1 MSKNFTSVVK
11 LVGSLQPEIEKNAA
25 AHAITINTGSSLL
38 QIQDRTVML
47 PATQP
52 LPLSPLRNTQLQEIR
67 FSFDRVF
74 GPSDAPDAIYKQSVK
89 EIVESCLLGYHATVV
104 SFGTELDREWT
115 GNRDGGLICKAA
127 EQIFRC
133 LKKSRRS
140 KSRSSTSNLVVLC
153 SYAIIIQEKVYDLLF
168 GYGSSSQQSTE
179 ASRPRGIEGGDGN
192 AIDIELPPELQLL
205 NGSILG
211 ASQHKVKGGKKLAPL
226 LKFGHET
233 ESKIIEFEQLQ
244 SRKADGSSP
253 HQAMQGMYQTVLG
266 NTHHTVFTLTVE
278 YSQFGSMNAPV
289 SGNLMFVDVAASN
302 PLANRQ
308 RHTTGDQIASEFVS
322 LFTFADVISSLT
334 SNVTAIEGTVSSGST
349 YNIDGEETQL
359 PCVPE
364 TMSKDLYQNSLL
376 TQVLQDSL
384 GGNCKTLLITYVPEL
399 VLPARYGEM
408 YETLKLAS
416 RARMIQNT
424 PNKRDLA
431 EKALMSAY
439 MRGLQEMYGQGVLA
453 KQEQRKP
460 RRARIIITSNVTP
473 FHGETEGDGGLESKQ
488 GLSTSKDSLSSDDID
503 TAYDEMINMTEG
515 EKRQQNMELAATA
528 LVAATLEDRE
538 EEEKGAKKTAIGD
551 NELSSGEEDSDGEY
565 NPRLFINS

>member
-1 MSKNFTSVVK
+1 MESES
-11 LVGSLQPEIEKNAA
+11 EKSAA
-25 AHAITINTGSSLL
+25 AHASTINTGSNLL
-38 QIQDRTVML
+38 QIQDRTVTL

-52 LPLSPLRNTQLQEIR
+52 LPLSPLRNAQLQEIR

-74 GPSDAPDAIYKQSVK
+74 GPSDASDAIYKQSVK
-89 EIVESCLLGYHATVV
+89 EIVENCLLGYHATVV
-104 SFGTELDREWT
+104 SFGTESDHEQT
-115 GNRDGGLICKAA
+115 GNQEGVLICKAA

-140 KSRSSTSNLVVLC
+140 KSRSSASNLVVLC
-153 SYAIIIQEKVYDLLF
+153 SYAIITQEKVYDLLF
-168 GYGSSSQQSTE
+168 GYNSSTQQTSE
-179 ASRPRGIEGGDGN
+179 VPRPRESCSGN
-192 AIDIELPPELQLL
+192 AIDIELPPELQVL

-211 ASQHKVKGGKKLAPL
+211 ASQHKVKSGRKLAPL
-226 LKFGHET
+226 LKFGRET
-233 ESKIIEFEQLQ
+233 ESKIVKFDQLQ
-244 SRKADGSSP
+244 SRKDGLSP
-253 HQAMQGMYQTVLG
+253 RAMQGVHPNVPG
-266 NTHHTVFTLTVE
+266 NTHHHTVFTLTVE

-289 SGNLMFVDVAASN
+289 SGNLMFVDVAASD

-308 RHTTGDQIASEFVS
+308 RHTTGDQIAPRFVS
-322 LFTFADVISSLT
+322 LFTFADVINSLT
-334 SNVTAIEGTVSSGST
+334 SNASAIEGMGSSGST
-349 YNIDGEETQL
+349 YNTDGEGTQL

-364 TMSKDLYQNSLL
+364 TMSKELYQNSLL

-453 KQEQRKP
+453 KQEQQKP
-460 RRARIIITSNVTP
+460 RRARVVITSSVTP
-473 FHGETEGDGGLESKQ
+473 FHGETEDDGLQSKKV
-488 GLSTSKDSLSSDDID
+488 LSTSKDSLLSDDID
-503 TAYDEMINMTEG
+503 TAYDEMITMTEG
-515 EKRQQNMELAATA
+515 EKR
-528 LVAATLEDRE
+528 
-538 EEEKGAKKTAIGD
+538 
-551 NELSSGEEDSDGEY
+551 
-565 NPRLFINS
+565 

>member
-1 MSKNFTSVVK
+1 MQQINMSKNFTSVVK
-11 LVGSLQPEIEKNAA
+11 LVGPLEPESEKSTAA
-25 AHAITINTGSSLL
+25 RSSTINTGSNLL
-38 QIQDRTVML
+38 QIQDRTVTL

-52 LPLSPLRNTQLQEIR
+52 LPLSPLRNAQLQEIS

-74 GPSDAPDAIYKQSVK
+74 GTSDSQDAIYKQSVK

-104 SFGTELDREWT
+104 SFGTELDREQS
-115 GNRDGGLICKAA
+115 GNRKEGVLICKAA

-140 KSRSSTSNLVVLC
+140 KTKSHSSTSKLVVLC
-153 SYAIIIQEKVYDLLF
+153 SYSIIVQEKVYDLLF
-168 GYGSSSQQSTE
+168 GYDSTTTPQQSTAE
-179 ASRPRGIEGGDGN
+179 GSKSRGDGN
-192 AIDIELPPELQLL
+192 TIDVELPPELQLL

-211 ASQHKVKGGKKLAPL
+211 ASQHMVKSGKKLAPL
-226 LKFGHET
+226 LKFGRET
-233 ESKIIEFEQLQ
+233 ESKIVKFEQLRQ
-244 SRKADGSSP
+244 LRREDGSTP
-253 HQAMQGMYQTVLG
+253 QQAMQGVNRTVPG
-266 NTHHTVFTLTVE
+266 NTHHTALTLTVE

-289 SGNLMFVDVAASN
+289 SGNLMFVDVAASD

-308 RHTTGDQIASEFVS
+308 RHTTGDQIAHNFVS
-322 LFTFADVISSLT
+322 LFTFADVIDSLT
-334 SNVTAIEGTVSSGST
+334 SNAPAIEGAGSSGST
-349 YNIDGEETQL
+349 YNINGEGTQL

-364 TMSKDLYQNSLL
+364 TMSKELYQNSLL

-399 VLPARYGEM
+399 VLPARYGEL

-453 KQEQRKP
+453 KQEQQKP
-460 RRARIIITSNVTP
+460 RRARIMITSNVSP
-473 FHGETEGDGGLESKQ
+473 FDGETEGDDGLENKRA
-488 GLSTSKDSLSSDDID
+488 LSTSKDSLSSDDID

-515 EKRQQNMELAATA
+515 EKR
-528 LVAATLEDRE
+528 
-538 EEEKGAKKTAIGD
+538 
-551 NELSSGEEDSDGEY
+551 
-565 NPRLFINS
+565 

>member
-11 LVGSLQPEIEKNAA
+11 LVGLLGSESEKSVT
-25 AHAITINTGSSLL
+25 AHASTGSNLL
-38 QIQDRTVML
+38 QIQDRTVTL

-74 GPSDAPDAIYKQSVK
+74 GPSDTSDAIYKKSVK

-104 SFGTELDREWT
+104 SFGTESDHEQTENRE
-115 GNRDGGLICKAA
+115 GLLICKAA

-153 SYAIIIQEKVYDLLF
+153 SYAIITQEKVYDLLF
-168 GYGSSSQQSTE
+168 GYDSSTQQTTKVP
-179 ASRPRGIEGGDGN
+179 RPRESCNGN

-211 ASQHKVKGGKKLAPL
+211 ASQHKVKSGRKLTPL
-226 LKFGHET
+226 LKFGRET
-233 ESKIIEFEQLQ
+233 ESKIIKFDQLQ
-244 SRKADGSSP
+244 SRKDGLSP
-253 HQAMQGMYQTVLG
+253 RTTQEVHQNVLG

-289 SGNLMFVDVAASN
+289 SGNLMFVDVAISD
-302 PLANRQ
+302 PLTNRQ
-308 RHTTGDQIASEFVS
+308 RHTTGDQIAPELVS
-322 LFTFADVISSLT
+322 LFTFADVINSLT
-334 SNVTAIEGTVSSGST
+334 PNANAIEGIGSSGST
-349 YNIDGEETQL
+349 YNMDGEGTQL

-364 TMSKDLYQNSLL
+364 IMSKELYQNSLL

-399 VLPARYGEM
+399 VLPTRYGEM

-439 MRGLQEMYGQGVLA
+439 MKGLQEMYGQGVLA
-453 KQEQRKP
+453 KQEQQKP
-460 RRARIIITSNVTP
+460 RRARIVITSSITP
-473 FHGETEGDGGLESKQ
+473 FHGETEGDGLQSKKA
-488 GLSTSKDSLSSDDID
+488 LSTSKDSLSSDDID

-515 EKRQQNMELAATA
+515 EKR
-528 LVAATLEDRE
+528 
-538 EEEKGAKKTAIGD
+538 
-551 NELSSGEEDSDGEY
+551 
-565 NPRLFINS
+565 

>member
-1 MSKNFTSVVK
+1 M
-11 LVGSLQPEIEKNAA
+11 
-25 AHAITINTGSSLL
+25 
-38 QIQDRTVML
+38 
-47 PATQP
+47 
-52 LPLSPLRNTQLQEIR
+52 
-67 FSFDRVF
+67 
-74 GPSDAPDAIYKQSVK
+74 K

-104 SFGTELDREWT
+104 SFGTELDREQT
-115 GNRDGGLICKAA
+115 GNREGALICKAA

-168 GYGSSSQQSTE
+168 GYESSTQQNTE
-179 ASRPRGIEGGDGN
+179 ASRPTGIEGGDEN

-211 ASQHKVKGGKKLAPL
+211 ASQHRVKGGKKLAPL

-233 ESKIIEFEQLQ
+233 ESKIVKFEQLQ
-244 SRKADGSSP
+244 SRKDGSST
-253 HQAMQGMYQTVLG
+253 HRAMQGAHQTVPG

-289 SGNLMFVDVAASN
+289 SGNLMFVDIAASD

-322 LFTFADVISSLT
+322 LFTFADVINSLT
-334 SNVTAIEGTVSSGST
+334 SNAMAIEGMVSSGST
-349 YNIDGEETQL
+349 YNIDGEGTQL

-364 TMSKDLYQNSLL
+364 TMSKELYQNSSL

-460 RRARIIITSNVTP
+460 RRARIVITSNVTP

-515 EKRQQNMELAATA
+515 EKR
-528 LVAATLEDRE
+528 
-538 EEEKGAKKTAIGD
+538 
-551 NELSSGEEDSDGEY
+551 
-565 NPRLFINS
+565 

>member
-11 LVGSLQPEIEKNAA
+11 VVGSLELEGEKNAA
-25 AHAITINTGSSLL
+25 VRASTTNGGANVL
-38 QIQDRTVML
+38 QIQDRTVTL

-74 GPSDAPDAIYKQSVK
+74 EPSDAPDAVYKQSVK

-104 SFGTELDREWT
+104 VFGTESDHEPGR
-115 GNRDGGLICKAA
+115 GNREDFAICKAA

-153 SYAIIIQEKVYDLLF
+153 SYAVIVNEKVYDLLF
-168 GYGSSSQQSTE
+168 GYSAMATHTTD
-179 ASRPRGIEGGDGN
+179 ASRPIPRESGSGN
-192 AIDIELPPELQLL
+192 AIDIELPPELQVL

-211 ASQHKVKGGKKLAPL
+211 ASQHKVKSGKKLAPL
-226 LKFGHET
+226 LKFGREV
-233 ESKIIEFEQLQ
+233 ESKIVEFERLQ
-244 SRKADGSSP
+244 SRKDGLLP
-253 HQAMQGMYQTVLG
+253 PATQGQHQSVTE

-289 SGNLMFVDVAASN
+289 SGNLMFVDIAASD

-308 RHTTGDQIASEFVS
+308 RHTTGDKIAPEFVS
-322 LFTFADVISSLT
+322 LFTLADVINSLT
-334 SNVTAIEGTVSSGST
+334 SNATAIDGMGSSGST
-349 YNIDGEETQL
+349 YNKDGDGTQL

-364 TMSKDLYQNSLL
+364 TTSKELYHNSLL

-384 GGNCKTLLITYVPEL
+384 GGNCKTLLITYVSEL
-399 VLPARYGEM
+399 VLPMRYGEM

-460 RRARIIITSNVTP
+460 RQARIVLTSSVTP
-473 FHGETEGDGGLESKQ
+473 FHEETGGGLKNKKAA
-488 GLSTSKDSLSSDDID
+488 STSKDSLSSDDID
-503 TAYDEMINMTEG
+503 TAYDEMITMTEG
-515 EKRQQNMELAATA
+515 EKRLQYHTIVTA
-528 LVAATLEDRE
+528 LNLSRIHKIQAAEY
-538 EEEKGAKKTAIGD
+538 GAGSHCF
-551 NELSSGEEDSDGEY
+551 SSSCTG
-565 NPRLFINS
+565 R

>member
-11 LVGSLQPEIEKNAA
+11 LVGILQPESEKSTAT
-25 AHAITINTGSSLL
+25 HTSTISTGSNLL
-38 QIQDRTVML
+38 QIQDRTVTL

-52 LPLSPLRNTQLQEIR
+52 LPLSPLRNAQLQEIR

-74 GPSDAPDAIYKQSVK
+74 GTSDSQDAIYKQSVK
-89 EIVESCLLGYHATVV
+89 EIVESCLLGYHATIV
-104 SFGTELDREWT
+104 SFGTELDREQS
-115 GNRDGGLICKAA
+115 GNREEGVLICKAA

-140 KSRSSTSNLVVLC
+140 KTKSHSSTSKLVVLC
-153 SYAIIIQEKVYDLLF
+153 SYSIIVQEKVYDLLF
-168 GYGSSSQQSTE
+168 GYDSTTTPQQSNAE
-179 ASRPRGIEGGDGN
+179 GSKARGREGGDGN
-192 AIDIELPPELQLL
+192 TIDVELPPELQLL

-211 ASQHKVKGGKKLAPL
+211 ASQHKVKSGKKLAPL
-226 LKFGHET
+226 LKFGRET
-233 ESKIIEFEQLQ
+233 ESKIIKFEQLRQ
-244 SRKADGSSP
+244 SRREDDSSP
-253 HQAMQGMYQTVLG
+253 RRAMQGVNQTVPG
-266 NTHHTVFTLTVE
+266 NTHHTVLTLTVE

-289 SGNLMFVDVAASN
+289 SGNLMFVDVAASD

-308 RHTTGDQIASEFVS
+308 RHTTGDQIAHDFVS
-322 LFTFADVISSLT
+322 LFTFADVIDSLT
-334 SNVTAIEGTVSSGST
+334 LNAPAIEGAGTSGST
-349 YNIDGEETQL
+349 YHINGEGTQL

-364 TMSKDLYQNSLL
+364 TMSKELYQNSLL

-384 GGNCKTLLITYVPEL
+384 GGNCKTLLITHVPEL
-399 VLPARYGEM
+399 VLPARYGEL

-453 KQEQRKP
+453 KQEQQKP
-460 RRARIIITSNVTP
+460 RRARIVVTSNVSP
-473 FHGETEGDGGLESKQ
+473 FHGETEGDGGLERKQ
-488 GLSTSKDSLSSDDID
+488 ALSTSKDSLSSDDID

-515 EKRQQNMELAATA
+515 EKR
-528 LVAATLEDRE
+528 
-538 EEEKGAKKTAIGD
+538 
-551 NELSSGEEDSDGEY
+551 
-565 NPRLFINS
+565 

>member
-11 LVGSLQPEIEKNAA
+11 LVGILQPDSEESA
-25 AHAITINTGSSLL
+25 AHASTIDTGSNLL
-38 QIQDRTVML
+38 QIQDRTVTL

-67 FSFDRVF
+67 FNFDRVF

-89 EIVESCLLGYHATVV
+89 EIVESCLLGYHAAVV
-104 SFGTELDREWT
+104 SFGTELDREQS
-115 GNRDGGLICKAA
+115 GNREEGVLICKAA

-133 LKKSRRS
+133 LKKSRQSKS
-140 KSRSSTSNLVVLC
+140 KSRSSSTSKLVVLC
-153 SYAIIIQEKVYDLLF
+153 SYAIIVQEKVYDLLF
-168 GYGSSSQQSTE
+168 GYDSSTPQQSTAE
-179 ASRPRGIEGGDGN
+179 GSRPRGIEGGDGN
-192 AIDIELPPELQLL
+192 TIDVDLPPELQLL

-211 ASQHKVKGGKKLAPL
+211 ASQHKVKSGKKLAPL
-226 LKFGHET
+226 LKFGRET
-233 ESKIIEFEQLQ
+233 ESKIIKFEQLRQ
-244 SRKADGSSP
+244 SRGEDGSSSNRT
-253 HQAMQGMYQTVLG
+253 MQGVNQTVPI
-266 NTHHTVFTLTVE
+266 NTHHTVLTLTVE

-289 SGNLMFVDVAASN
+289 SGNLMFVDVAVSD

-308 RHTTGDQIASEFVS
+308 RHTTGDQISHEFVS
-322 LFTFADVISSLT
+322 LFTFADVIDSLT
-334 SNVTAIEGTVSSGST
+334 SNIAAIEGVGSSSST
-349 YNIDGEETQL
+349 YNISGEGTQL

-364 TMSKDLYQNSLL
+364 TVSKELYQNSLL

-399 VLPARYGEM
+399 VLPARYGEL

-453 KQEQRKP
+453 KQEQQKP
-460 RRARIIITSNVTP
+460 RRARIVITSNVSP
-473 FHGETEGDGGLESKQ
+473 FHGDTESDDGLEGKKA
-488 GLSTSKDSLSSDDID
+488 LSASKDSLSSDDIN

-515 EKRQQNMELAATA
+515 EKR
-528 LVAATLEDRE
+528 
-538 EEEKGAKKTAIGD
+538 
-551 NELSSGEEDSDGEY
+551 
-565 NPRLFINS
+565 

>member
-11 LVGSLQPEIEKNAA
+11 LVESLQPESEKSAA
-25 AHAITINTGSSLL
+25 IHASSINTGSNFL
-38 QIQDRTVML
+38 QIQDRTVIL
-47 PATQP
+47 PAIQP

-67 FSFDRVF
+67 FGFDRVF
-74 GPSDAPDAIYKQSVK
+74 GPSDESDAIYKQSVK

-104 SFGTELDREWT
+104 SFGTELDREQT
-115 GNRDGGLICKAA
+115 GNREHGVLISKAA

-133 LKKSRRS
+133 LKKSRRSKS

-168 GYGSSSQQSTE
+168 GYDRSSTQQSTAE
-179 ASRPRGIEGGDGN
+179 ASRPIGVVGGDEN
-192 AIDIELPPELQLL
+192 TIDIELPPELQLL

-211 ASQHKVKGGKKLAPL
+211 ASQHKVKSGKKLAPL
-226 LKFGHET
+226 LKFGRET
-233 ESKIIEFEQLQ
+233 ESKIIEFERLRQ
-244 SRKADGSSP
+244 SRKDGSSP
-253 HQAMQGMYQTVLG
+253 HHVMQGVYQTLPG
-266 NTHHTVFTLTVE
+266 NTHHTVLTLTVE

-289 SGNLMFVDVAASN
+289 SGNLMFVDMAASD
-302 PLANRQ
+302 PITNRQ
-308 RHTTGDQIASEFVS
+308 RHTTGDHIASEFVS
-322 LFTFADVISSLT
+322 LFTFVDVIDSLT
-334 SNVTAIEGTVSSGST
+334 SNATAIEGMGSSGST
-349 YNIDGEETQL
+349 YNIDGEGTQL

-364 TMSKDLYQNSLL
+364 TASKELYQNSLL

-384 GGNCKTLLITYVPEL
+384 GGNCKTLLVTYVPEL

-460 RRARIIITSNVTP
+460 RRARIVITSSISP
-473 FHGETEGDGGLESKQ
+473 FHGEAEDGGGLESKKA
-488 GLSTSKDSLSSDDID
+488 LSASKDSLSSGDID

-515 EKRQQNMELAATA
+515 EKR
-528 LVAATLEDRE
+528 
-538 EEEKGAKKTAIGD
+538 
-551 NELSSGEEDSDGEY
+551 
-565 NPRLFINS
+565 

>member
-11 LVGSLQPEIEKNAA
+11 LIGPLQPESEESAA
-25 AHAITINTGSSLL
+25 RASTIDTGSNLL
-38 QIQDRTVML
+38 QIQDRAVTL

-67 FSFDRVF
+67 FNFDRVF

-104 SFGTELDREWT
+104 SFGTELDRKQS
-115 GNRDGGLICKAA
+115 GNREESVLICKAA

-140 KSRSSTSNLVVLC
+140 KSKSRSSTSKLVVLC
-153 SYAIIIQEKVYDLLF
+153 SYAIIAQEKVYDLLF
-168 GYGSSSQQSTE
+168 GYDTSTPQQSTAE
-179 ASRPRGIEGGDGN
+179 GSRPRGIEGGDGN
-192 AIDIELPPELQLL
+192 TIDVELPPELQLL

-211 ASQHKVKGGKKLAPL
+211 ASQHKVKSGKKLAPL
-226 LKFGHET
+226 LKFGRET
-233 ESKIIEFEQLQ
+233 ESKIIEFERLRQ
-244 SRKADGSSP
+244 SRGEDGSS
-253 HQAMQGMYQTVLG
+253 HHRAMQGVNQTVPG
-266 NTHHTVFTLTVE
+266 NAHHTVLTLTVE

-289 SGNLMFVDVAASN
+289 SGNLMFVDVAASD

-308 RHTTGDQIASEFVS
+308 RHTTGDQIAHEFVS
-322 LFTFADVISSLT
+322 LFTFADVIDSLT
-334 SNVTAIEGTVSSGST
+334 SNAAAIEGVRSSGSM
-349 YNIDGEETQL
+349 YNIDGEGTQL

-364 TMSKDLYQNSLL
+364 TMSKELYQNSLL

-399 VLPARYGEM
+399 VLPARYGEL

-416 RARMIQNT
+416 KARMIQNT

-453 KQEQRKP
+453 KQEQQKP
-460 RRARIIITSNVTP
+460 RRARIVITSNVSP
-473 FHGETEGDGGLESKQ
+473 FHDGETEGNGRLEGKKA
-488 GLSTSKDSLSSDDID
+488 LSASKDSLSSDDID
-503 TAYDEMINMTEG
+503 TAYDEMINITEG
-515 EKRQQNMELAATA
+515 EER
-528 LVAATLEDRE
+528 
-538 EEEKGAKKTAIGD
+538 
-551 NELSSGEEDSDGEY
+551 
-565 NPRLFINS
+565 

>member
-11 LVGSLQPEIEKNAA
+11 LVGSLQPESEKSAA
-25 AHAITINTGSSLL
+25 AHASTINTGPNLL
-38 QIQDRTVML
+38 QIQDRTVTL

-104 SFGTELDREWT
+104 SFGTELGEQSRNRE
-115 GNRDGGLICKAA
+115 GVLICKAA

-168 GYGSSSQQSTE
+168 GYESSTQQSTE
-179 ASRPRGIEGGDGN
+179 ASRPRRIEGGDGN
-192 AIDIELPPELQLL
+192 ALDIELPPELQLL

-211 ASQHKVKGGKKLAPL
+211 ASQHKVVKGGKKLAPL
-226 LKFGHET
+226 LKFGRET
-233 ESKIIEFEQLQ
+233 ELKIIEFEQLQ
-244 SRKADGSSP
+244 SKKDGSSP
-253 HQAMQGMYQTVLG
+253 HQAMQEVHHTVPG

-289 SGNLMFVDVAASN
+289 SGNLMFVDIAASN

-322 LFTFADVISSLT
+322 LFTFADVINSLT
-334 SNVTAIEGTVSSGST
+334 SNATTIEGMVSSGST
-349 YNIDGEETQL
+349 YNIDGEGTQL

-364 TMSKDLYQNSLL
+364 TMSKELYQNSLL
-376 TQVLQDSL
+376 TRVLQDSL

-399 VLPARYGEM
+399 VLPARYGEI

-460 RRARIIITSNVTP
+460 RRARIVITSNVTP
-473 FHGETEGDGGLESKQ
+473 FHGETEGDRGLESKK

-515 EKRQQNMELAATA
+515 EKR
-528 LVAATLEDRE
+528 
-538 EEEKGAKKTAIGD
+538 
-551 NELSSGEEDSDGEY
+551 
-565 NPRLFINS
+565 